1 MLKVPKKNGQVKQSD
16 TNLEIISQILT
27 DHSYASHQTFVIPLA
42 ESHELMGE
50 ASTVPFVSENSIEN
64 VEIGDV
70 LYDDTDELV
79 FSPKIEST
87 QIHNNSLS
95 YDVSMVNITDQKMQ
109 IGGVITVTDSNE
121 MSPPNNKGTE
131 NALDADIEINMVC
144 NGIY

>member
-1 MLKVPKKNGQVKQSD
+1 
-16 TNLEIISQILT
+16 
-27 DHSYASHQTFVIPLA
+27 
-42 ESHELMGE
+42 MGE